1 MKTVMEQLME
11 IQDKLD
17 ALKAQSSEFTPC
29 CSGVCTCDDEPK
41 TETPQSAITA
51 EEANVIVFTKDEL
64 ITFATHLTER
74 IIDKCKEAATDANM
88 NPDNI
93 VDLSMGY
100 GYQIEV
106 ELDTD
111 AITRSIHDEI
121 DGTIE
126 LDVDSV
132 EDEVKDIMTEMDMI
146 QKNQTFHVCFNYR
159 EQGFIRT
166 PFLFYVWF
174 LGSNKLYL
182 GKLKN

>member
-17 ALKAQSSEFTPC
+17 ALKAQSTEFTPC
-29 CSGVCTCDDEPK
+29 CDDECACNDEP
-41 TETPQSAITA
+41 ETPQSAITA

-74 IIDKCKEAATDANM
+74 IIDKCKEAVTDANL

-100 GYQIEV
+100 CNVIEV

-111 AITRSIHDEI
+111 TIARSIHEEIDAVVDTDSDSVNDEI
-121 DGTIE
+121 NGILND
-126 LDVDSV
+126 
-132 EDEVKDIMTEMDMI
+132 MDMDY
-146 QKNQTFHVCFNYR
+146 K
-159 EQGFIRT
+159 
-166 PFLFYVWF
+166 
-174 LGSNKLYL
+174 S
-182 GKLKN
+182 

>member
-17 ALKAQSSEFTPC
+17 ALKAQAQPEVEC
-29 CSGVCTCDDEPK
+29 DEPE

-64 ITFATHLTER
+64 ITFATHLVER
-74 IIDKCKEAATDANM
+74 VIDKCKEAATDANM

-100 GYQIEV
+100 GYQIEI

-111 AITRSIHDEI
+111 VIVRSVHEEIDAVVDTDSNSINDEI
-121 DGTIE
+121 NSILND
-126 LDVDSV
+126 
-132 EDEVKDIMTEMDMI
+132 MDM
-146 QKNQTFHVCFNYR
+146 
-159 EQGFIRT
+159 G
-166 PFLFYVWF
+166 
-174 LGSNKLYL
+174 
-182 GKLKN
+182 

>member
-17 ALKAQSSEFTPC
+17 ALKAQAQPEVEC
-29 CSGVCTCDDEPK
+29 DEPE

-64 ITFATHLTER
+64 ITFATHLVER
-74 IIDKCKEAATDANM
+74 VIDKCKEAVTDANM
-88 NPDNI
+88 DPDNI

-111 AITRSIHDEI
+111 VIARSIHEEIDAVVDTDSNSINDEI
-121 DGTIE
+121 NSILND
-126 LDVDSV
+126 
-132 EDEVKDIMTEMDMI
+132 MDM
-146 QKNQTFHVCFNYR
+146 
-159 EQGFIRT
+159 G
-166 PFLFYVWF
+166 
-174 LGSNKLYL
+174 
-182 GKLKN
+182 

>member
-11 IQDKLD
+11 IQDKLN
-17 ALKAQSSEFTPC
+17 ALKAQTQPE
-29 CSGVCTCDDEPK
+29 VECDGACGCGCDEPE
-41 TETPQSAITA
+41 TETPQEVST
-51 EEANVIVFTKDEL
+51 EEAATITFTKDEL

-111 AITRSIHDEI
+111 VIARSVHEEIDAVVDTDSDSVNDEI
-121 DGTIE
+121 NSILND
-126 LDVDSV
+126 
-132 EDEVKDIMTEMDMI
+132 MDMDY
-146 QKNQTFHVCFNYR
+146 K
-159 EQGFIRT
+159 
-166 PFLFYVWF
+166 
-174 LGSNKLYL
+174 S
-182 GKLKN
+182 

>member
-11 IQDKLD
+11 LQDKLD
-17 ALKAQSSEFTPC
+17 ALKAQSSEFTPYC
-29 CSGVCTCDDEPK
+29 DDGCTCNDEPE
-41 TETPQSAITA
+41 TETPQEVSA

-100 GYQIEV
+100 GHQIEV

-111 AITRSIHDEI
+111 VIARSVHEEIDAVVDTDSDSINDEI
-121 DGTIE
+121 NSILND
-126 LDVDSV
+126 
-132 EDEVKDIMTEMDMI
+132 MDM
-146 QKNQTFHVCFNYR
+146 
-159 EQGFIRT
+159 G
-166 PFLFYVWF
+166 
-174 LGSNKLYL
+174 
-182 GKLKN
+182 

>member
-1 MKTVMEQLME
+1 MKTVMEQLIE

-17 ALKAQSSEFTPC
+17 ALKAQAQPEVEC
-29 CSGVCTCDDEPK
+29 DEPE

-64 ITFATHLTER
+64 ITFATHLVER
-74 IIDKCKEAATDANM
+74 VIDKCKEAATDANM

-111 AITRSIHDEI
+111 VIARSIHEEIDAVVDTDSNSINDEI
-121 DGTIE
+121 NSILND
-126 LDVDSV
+126 
-132 EDEVKDIMTEMDMI
+132 MDM
-146 QKNQTFHVCFNYR
+146 
-159 EQGFIRT
+159 G
-166 PFLFYVWF
+166 
-174 LGSNKLYL
+174 
-182 GKLKN
+182 

>member
-11 IQDKLD
+11 IQDQIDSMKMHLTNTESF
-17 ALKAQSSEFTPC
+17 KAQSTEFTPC
-29 CSGVCTCDDEPK
+29 CDDGCACNDEP
-41 TETPQSAITA
+41 ETPQSAITA

-100 GYQIEV
+100 CNTIEV

-111 AITRSIHDEI
+111 TIARSIHEEIDAVVDTDSDSINDEI
-121 DGTIE
+121 NSILND
-126 LDVDSV
+126 
-132 EDEVKDIMTEMDMI
+132 MDM
-146 QKNQTFHVCFNYR
+146 
-159 EQGFIRT
+159 G
-166 PFLFYVWF
+166 
-174 LGSNKLYL
+174 
-182 GKLKN
+182 

>member
-51 EEANVIVFTKDEL
+51 EEANVIVFTKDQL

-74 IIDKCKEAATDANM
+74 IIDKCKEAATDANI
-88 NPDNI
+88 NPDNV

-100 GYQIEV
+100 GHQIEV

-111 AITRSIHDEI
+111 TIARSIHEEIDAVVDTDSDSINDEI
-121 DGTIE
+121 NSILND
-126 LDVDSV
+126 
-132 EDEVKDIMTEMDMI
+132 MDMDY
-146 QKNQTFHVCFNYR
+146 K
-159 EQGFIRT
+159 
-166 PFLFYVWF
+166 
-174 LGSNKLYL
+174 S
-182 GKLKN
+182 